1 MLAFEAALARVFADP
16 NMAVDAQWRAGGVG
30 PAVPIRLIRRAPD
43 EVTGFGSSR
52 VWSETLR
59 ADVMISQ
66 VPEPAPGDRVMI
78 DGETYEV
85 QGEPIRDRERLIW
98 ALELHPL

>member
-16 NMAVDAQWRAGGVG
+16 NMAVDAGWLAGGVG

>member
-1 MLAFEAALARVFADP
+1 M
-16 NMAVDAQWRAGGVG
+16 
-30 PAVPIRLIRRAPD
+30 PIRLIRRAPD
-43 EVTGFGSSR
+43 EVTGFGGSR

-78 DGETYEV
+78 GPDIYEV

-98 ALELHPL
+98 TLDLHPL